1 MGTTERWKPLD
12 LRRRGELGPYDGE
25 LIVLHMVPNVEV
37 VTPFIIIFTCV
48 FGFRRTILAV
58 LAFCLLDNFL
68 YPFSLDV
75 TVQYFFHWPF
85 LCLITALLARRWNG
99 KTLVFVLEAIVMA
112 LLFWIETPTIMWL
125 MYFSPFYPLLVSG
138 VAFMIPSLIS
148 GAVTVLLLYPI
159 LYRVLGRVKL
169 AMFQTEQAKEGGGGS
184 SSGPAE

>member
-1 MGTTERWKPLD
+1 MKAGGLAKNIAVAAIMAAMLV
-12 LRRRGELGPYDGE
+12 LGKF
-25 LIVLHMVPNVEV
+25 VLHMVPNVEV